1 MSRTENVEL
10 TVLCLLHQ
18 NGHYLL
24 QDRVKKDWKGFTLPG
39 GHVEPGESIVD
50 AVIREMKE
58 ETGLTIINPR
68 LCGVKHFPIDEGRYI
83 VFLYEATQYE
93 GELCSSDEGRMHWI
107 KVEELDKVNLVND
120 FMDLIDVMFDQNLS
134 EFQYVIENNKWKVV
148 KR

>member
-1 MSRTENVEL
+1 MSIASE
-10 TVLCLLHQ
+10 
-18 NGHYLL
+18 
-24 QDRVKKDWKGFTLPG
+24 WTLF
-39 GHVEPGESIVD
+39 VTRQS
-50 AVIREMKE
+50 
-58 ETGLTIINPR
+58 
-68 LCGVKHFPIDEGRYI
+68 EGRYI

-93 GELCSSDEGRMHWI
+93 GELCSSNEGRMHWI

>member
-1 MSRTENVEL
+1 MFIASE
-10 TVLCLLHQ
+10 
-18 NGHYLL
+18 
-24 QDRVKKDWKGFTLPG
+24 W
-39 GHVEPGESIVD
+39 
-50 AVIREMKE
+50 
-58 ETGLTIINPR
+58 TIFVTR
-68 LCGVKHFPIDEGRYI
+68 QSEGRYI

-93 GELCSSDEGRMHWI
+93 GELCSSNEGRMHWI